1 MLVFDEQIARLFTRQ
16 PEVLFHAVNCLQ
28 ILAHGYVGWSFGMAV
43 IQVFNGAGDTI
54 AHLYQCAQRLDNSG
68 ATCVLPGT
76 DPWLGSGRGFLGG
89 LRRR

>member
-1 MLVFDEQIARLFTRQ
+1 MAVATIAMLVFDEQIARLFTRQ

-54 AHLYQCAQRLDNSG
+54 APTFINALS
-68 ATCVLPGT
+68 V
-76 DPWLGSGRGFLGG
+76 
-89 LRRR
+89 